1 MHDIPKIVERTFR
14 TESGQVL
21 GTLIKTLGDF
31 DLAEDILQEALIA
44 ALEHWPGEGVPRN
57 PAAWITT
64 VAQRKAIDRLRRDKT
79 LTRKRVELQW
89 LLETQQADHE
99 TIGEL
104 DAPPIADERLSLIF
118 TCCHPALPLEAQI
131 PLTLRTLGGLTTEE
145 IAHAFL
151 VPVPTMAQ
159 RLTRAKHKIR
169 TALIPFQVPPTHL
182 IPERLDAVLHV
193 LYLIFNEGYTAS
205 AGEDLIRQELCREAI
220 HLARVLIEL
229 MAALPHLPAD
239 AEAIGLLAL
248 MLLHDARRAARVDA
262 QGEIVLLE
270 EQDRASW
277 DHSKIDEGV
286 ALLEKALHLRR
297 PGPYQIQAAISAL
310 HAQAATA
317 QATDWPQIAALYAE
331 LARLMPSPVVQLNHA
346 VAVGMA
352 HGPGAGLLLLEQ
364 LQLEESLGEY
374 HWFHAARADLM
385 RRADLAEAARAAYV
399 QALARCQNRAERAY
413 LSRRLVALAAQNT
426 ATALPTSHR

>member
-14 TESGQVL
+14 AESGRVL

-79 LTRKRVELQW
+79 LARKHTELQW
-89 LLETQQADHE
+89 LLETQQTNQD
-99 TIGEL
+99 GFSGL

-169 TALIPFQVPPTHL
+169 AALIPFQVPPAHL
-182 IPERLDAVLHV
+182 IAERLDAVLHV
-193 LYLIFNEGYTAS
+193 LYLIFNEGYIAT
-205 AGEDLIRQELCREAI
+205 AGENLIRQELCSEAI
-220 HLARVLIEL
+220 HLTRVLIEL
-229 MAALPHLPAD
+229 LAAQPHLTED
-239 AEAIGLLAL
+239 AEALGLLAL
-248 MLLHDARRAARVDA
+248 MLLHDSRRAARVDA
-262 QGEIVLLE
+262 QGEIILLE

-277 DHSKIDEGV
+277 DHAKINEGV
-286 ALLEKALHLRR
+286 ALLEKALHLHR

-310 HAQAATA
+310 HAQAATP

-331 LARLMPSPVVQLNHA
+331 LTRLMPSPVVDLNYA

-352 HGPGAGLLLLEQ
+352 HGPRAGLLLLEQ
-364 LQLEESLGEY
+364 LKLEETLGEY

-385 RRADLAEAARAAYV
+385 RRADCTVAARVAYG
-399 QALARCQNRAERAY
+399 QALALCQNRAERAY
-413 LSRRLVALAAQNT
+413 LSRRLVELAEQSAIST
-426 ATALPTSHR
+426 LPL

>member
-1 MHDIPKIVERTFR
+1 MHNIPKVVERIFR
-14 TESGQVL
+14 AESGRVL

-79 LTRKRVELQW
+79 LVRKYNELQW
-89 LLETQQADHE
+89 LAETQQADPATPSE
-99 TIGEL
+99 F

-169 TALIPFQVPPTHL
+169 AALIPFQVPPEHL

-193 LYLIFNEGYTAS
+193 LYLIFNEGYIAT
-205 AGEDLIRQELCREAI
+205 AGEDLIRQELCSEAI

-248 MLLHDARRAARVDA
+248 MLLHDSRRAARVDA
-262 QGEIVLLE
+262 HGEIVLLE
-270 EQDRASW
+270 EQDRTSW
-277 DHSKIDEGV
+277 DKGKIDEGV
-286 ALLEKALHLRR
+286 ALLEKALQLRR

-310 HAQAATA
+310 HAQASTP
-317 QATDWPQIAALYAE
+317 QATDWRQIAALYAE

-352 HGPGAGLLLLEQ
+352 HGPRAGLKLLDQ
-364 LQLEESLGEY
+364 LQLVEALGQY

-385 RRADLAEAARAAYV
+385 RRADLTLAAKAAYA
-399 QALARCQNRAERAY
+399 QALALCQNRAERAY
-413 LSRRLVALAAQNT
+413 LSRRLVALAEKISPA
-426 ATALPTSHR
+426 